1 MVFKVRFCA
10 GWLLALG
17 LVLGSPGQ
25 AAPEGCP
32 QGSCRNV
39 WLDFS
44 DSEKRQALR
53 FADDYKAFLNVARS
67 ELTTVEEAIQLA
79 AAKGFRTLP
88 SGHRLAAG
96 ERFYDVNRDRAM
108 VLILAGRQPIAKGVR
123 IMAAHIDSPRLELKA
138 RPVYEKEFFAQL
150 QTRFHGGIKTYQWTN
165 IPLALIGRVDR
176 KDGRT
181 LRISVG
187 LEPGQ
192 PVLVIPGLSPHVD
205 IDLRERKGREVV
217 LHEELDPV
225 VGLWP
230 KNTRENTAAAVFQI
244 LDQQYGIKPQDLVSA
259 ELDLLPAM
267 APRDAGLDASMVAA
281 YGQDDRLSAFAA
293 LRGIL
298 DSDIPEFTNLVF
310 LADNEE
316 SGNNNN
322 TGAGSSYLVD
332 LIESLLYGQTGS
344 AYRSPM
350 LKAALRNSRVISMDV
365 SPGINPIWPN
375 AWEIGNAPRLG
386 FGIEIKLYGRG
397 FDANSEYIAWTRAY
411 LDEAKI
417 AWQTATFKVGRAG
430 GGTLGKELSRHNI
443 DVIDIGV
450 PVLSIHTPFA
460 LSAKSDVY
468 LLYRTARAFIATG
481 S

>member
-1 MVFKVRFCA
+1 MVLKVRFCA

-25 AAPEGCP
+25 AAPEDCP

-44 DSEKRQALR
+44 ASEKRRVLK
-53 FADDYKAFLNVARS
+53 FADDYKTFLNAARS
-67 ELTTVEEAIQLA
+67 ELTTVEEAIKLA
-79 AAKGFRTLP
+79 QAKGFRALP

-108 VLILAGRQPIAKGVR
+108 VLILGGRRPIAQGVR

-150 QTRFHGGIKTYQWTN
+150 QTRNHGGIKTYQWTN
-165 IPLALIGRVDR
+165 IPLAMIGRVDR

-187 LEPGQ
+187 LEAGQ
-192 PVLVIPGLSPHVD
+192 PVLVIPDLSPHVD
-205 IDLRERKGREVV
+205 IDLRERKGREVL
-217 LHEELDPV
+217 LHEELDPIA
-225 VGLWP
+225 GLWP
-230 KNTRENTAAAVFQI
+230 KNTGENTAAAVLGI
-244 LDQQYGIKPQDLVSA
+244 LDRQYGIKPQDLVSA
-259 ELDLLPAM
+259 ELDLVPAM
-267 APRDAGLDASMVAA
+267 APRDAGLDGSMVAA

-298 DSDIPEFTNLVF
+298 DSDVPEFTTLVF

-332 LIESLLYGQTGS
+332 LIEGLLYGQSG
-344 AYRSPM
+344 ADYRSPM
-350 LKAALRNSRVISMDV
+350 LKAALRNSRALSMDV
-365 SPGINPIWPN
+365 SPGINPIWPG

-386 FGIEIKLYGRG
+386 YGILIKLYGRG

-411 LDEAKI
+411 LDKAKI
-417 AWQTATFKVGRAG
+417 AWQTTTFKVGRAG

-443 DVIDIGV
+443 EVIDVGA

-468 LLYRTARAFIATG
+468 LLYRAARAFITAG

>member
-1 MVFKVRFCA
+1 MDSGLRICA
-10 GWLLALG
+10 GWFLALG
-17 LVLGSPGQ
+17 LVLGSPSQ

-44 DSEKRQALR
+44 DSEKRQVLR
-53 FADDYKAFLNVARS
+53 FADEYKVFLSAARS
-67 ELTTVEEAIQLA
+67 ELTTVEEAIKLA
-79 AAKGFRTLP
+79 QGKGFRALP

-108 VLILAGRQPIAKGVR
+108 VLILGGRRPISDGVR

-138 RPVYEKEFFAQL
+138 RPVYEKELFAQL
-150 QTRFHGGIKTYQWTN
+150 QTRYHGGIKTYQWTN
-165 IPLALIGRVDR
+165 IPLAMIGRVDR

-187 LEPGQ
+187 LKAGE
-192 PVLVIPGLSPHVD
+192 PVLVIPDLSPHVD
-205 IDLRERKGREVV
+205 IDLRERKGREVL
-217 LHEELDPV
+217 LHEELDPIA
-225 VGLWP
+225 GLWP
-230 KNTRENTAAAVFQI
+230 KNTRENTAAAVIEI

-259 ELDLLPAM
+259 ELDLVPAM
-267 APRDAGLDASMVAA
+267 APRDAGLDGSMVAA

-293 LRGIL
+293 LRAIL
-298 DSDIPEFTNLVF
+298 DSDVPEFTTLVF

-332 LIESLLYGQTGS
+332 LIESLLYGQTGAS
-344 AYRSPM
+344 YRSPM
-350 LKAALRNSRVISMDV
+350 LKAALRKSRAISMDV
-365 SPGINPIWPN
+365 SPGINPIWPD

-411 LDEAKI
+411 LDKAKI
-417 AWQTATFKVGRAG
+417 AWQTTTFKVGRAG

-468 LLYRTARAFIATG
+468 LLYRTARAFISTG